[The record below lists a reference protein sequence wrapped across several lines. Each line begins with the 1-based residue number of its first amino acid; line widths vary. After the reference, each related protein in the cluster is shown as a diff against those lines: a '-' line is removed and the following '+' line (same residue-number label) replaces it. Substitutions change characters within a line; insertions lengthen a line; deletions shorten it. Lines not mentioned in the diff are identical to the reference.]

1 MVYRHFADREDLFG
15 AVLDAIA
22 DDVLMPR
29 ILGAL
34 GEAAQA
40 SSEQLTLDADTV
52 RRVVRAFIAVVDE
65 EPQLYRFALA
75 RASSGLDGDFVAS
88 TERQIAQA
96 LSALLGDRLR
106 ELGRDSGGAEVWA
119 FGVVGMVQ
127 LATQR
132 WFDQRS
138 MTADALADYLT
149 VLATGGLSG
158 VLTALIP
165 LTPPLRHPS
174 APPSTR
180 QSAHDP
186 LLEANGPGA
195 VASSRGGI
203 RRGPGSG
210 GAGSGS
216 AAGCGS

>member
-1 MVYRHFADREDLFG
+1 MQEGARTSSPDGRRQRWVEHRRERRQEFVQGALAAVRQHGADTGLDEVAASVGVSKSVVYRHFADREDLFG

-40 SSEQLTLDADTV
+40 TSEQLSLDADTV

-158 VLTALIP
+158 VLS
-165 LTPPLRHPS
+165 PP
-174 APPSTR
+174 
-180 QSAHDP
+180 
-186 LLEANGPGA
+186 
-195 VASSRGGI
+195 
-203 RRGPGSG
+203 
-210 GAGSGS
+210 
-216 AAGCGS
+216 